1 MMIKIPDSIRDIVT
15 GNHFLQFGL
24 SYRLFNLTQ
33 LAKYIQPLVETRCQ
47 KSVQSTAIV
56 TALGRLQ
63 KNMMSEA
70 PSEKKFTVDNISV
83 KSGLATRTFY
93 NRPEVRTAIH
103 RLAEDVHKRQLFYQ
117 YTETTHEISLFYER
131 SMSDTINKELSFETK
146 YSNDRVACVGISFSE
161 ELFEQ
166 PGLLYV
172 LMQRITLQNIN
183 LIDISSTFTEFNF
196 FVRDEDVKIVFETLH
211 DCFL

>member
-1 MMIKIPDSIRDIVT
+1 MLKIPDSIRDIVN

-33 LAKYIQPLVETRCQ
+33 LATYIKPLVETRCQ
-47 KSVQSTAIV
+47 KSVQPTAIV
-56 TALGRLQ
+56 TALGRIQ
-63 KNMMSEA
+63 KNMMDEA
-70 PSEKKFTVDNISV
+70 PQETQFTVDNISV
-83 KSGLATRTFY
+83 KSGLATRTFP
-93 NRPEVRTAIH
+93 NRPEVRAAIH
-103 RLAEDVHKRQLFYQ
+103 RLAETVHQRKLFYQ
-117 YTETTHEISLFYER
+117 YTESTHEISLFYER
-131 SMSDTINKELSFETK
+131 SIADLVATQLNFETK
-146 YSNDRVACVGISFSE
+146 YANDQAACVGISFSE

-183 LIDISSTFTEFNF
+183 LIDISSTYTEFNF

>member
-1 MMIKIPDSIRDIVT
+1 MIKIPDSIREIIT

-33 LAKYIQPLVETRCQ
+33 LAHYLQPLVETRCQ
-47 KSVQSTAIV
+47 KSVQPTAIV

-63 KNMMSEA
+63 KDMMEEA
-70 PSEKKFTVDNISV
+70 PNEKKFTVENISV
-83 KSGLATRTFY
+83 KSGLATKTFL
-93 NRPEVRTAIH
+93 NTPETRTAIH
-103 RLAEDVHKRQLFYQ
+103 KLAEDMHTKKRFYQ
-117 YTETTHEISLFYER
+117 YTESTHEISLFYER
-131 SMSDTINKELSFETK
+131 NTIDLVSQKLPFSVK
-146 YSNDRVACVGISFSE
+146 YNNESVACVGIIFSE
-161 ELFEQ
+161 ELFTE

-183 LIDISSTFTEFNF
+183 IIDISSTFTEFNF

>member
-1 MMIKIPDSIRDIVT
+1 MIKIPDSIRAIIT

-33 LAKYIQPLVETRCQ
+33 LAQYLKPLVETRCQ
-47 KSVQSTAIV
+47 KSVQPTAIV

-70 PSEKKFTVDNISV
+70 PNEKNFTVDNISV
-83 KSGLATRTFY
+83 KSGLATKTFF
-93 NRPEVRTAIH
+93 NTPETRTAIH
-103 RLAEDVHKRQLFYQ
+103 KLAEDMHAQKRFYQ
-117 YTETTHEISLFYER
+117 YTESTHEISLFFER
-131 SMSDTINKELSFETK
+131 KTADLVSNKLPFSVK
-146 YSNDRVACVGISFSE
+146 YQNQAIACVGISFSE